1 MSETGAIYVEGLDE
15 LLRKM
20 DKLPAE
26 VQRECFKA
34 MQTASLDIIADAKKN
49 LRANGSV
56 VTGNLRASGKVQKVD
71 EKTLDVGF
79 FSSDVK
85 DKGYASYVEYGRKP
99 GKMPPTDILEAWLKK
114 KHSRRNINLNAIHA
128 ASVFSGKSMEYL
140 TRQAAWAIAK
150 GIAKN
155 GTKPYPFFEPAVKS
169 GWRKMIDKIAKIV
182 KI

>member
-20 DKLPAE
+20 DRLPAE

-34 MQTASLDIIADAKKN
+34 MQSASLDIIADAKGN

-79 FSSDVK
+79 FSSDS

-99 GKMPPTDILEAWLKK
+99 GKMPPPDILEAWAYKK
-114 KHSRRNINLNAIHA
+114 FRLSHKDARS
-128 ASVFSGKSMEYL
+128 
-140 TRQAAWAIAK
+140 AAWALARSIAK
-150 GIAKN
+150 K
-155 GTKPYPFFEPAVKS
+155 GTKARPYFEPAVES

>member
-34 MQTASLDIIADAKKN
+34 MQTASLDIIADAKSN
-49 LRANGSV
+49 LRVNGSV

-79 FSSDVK
+79 FSSDVEN
-85 DKGYASYVEYGRKP
+85 KGYARYVEYGRKP
-99 GKMPPTDILEAWLKK
+99 GKMPPPDILEAWAYKK
-114 KHSRRNINLNAIHA
+114 FRLSHKDARS
-128 ASVFSGKSMEYL
+128 
-140 TRQAAWAIAK
+140 AAWALARSIAK
-150 GIAKN
+150 K
-155 GTKPYPFFEPAVKS
+155 GTKARPYFEPAVES

>member
-15 LLRKM
+15 LLCKM
-20 DKLPAE
+20 DRLPAE

-34 MQTASLDIIADAKKN
+34 MQTASLDIIADAKGN
-49 LRANGSV
+49 LRVNGSV

-71 EKTLDVGF
+71 DKTLDVGF
-79 FSSDVK
+79 FSSDAK

-99 GKMPPTDILEAWLKK
+99 GKMPPPGILEAWAYKK
-114 KHSRRNINLNAIHA
+114 FRLSHNEARS
-128 ASVFSGKSMEYL
+128 
-140 TRQAAWAIAK
+140 AAWALARSIAK
-150 GIAKN
+150 K
-155 GTKPYPFFEPAVKS
+155 GTKARPFFEPAVES

>member
-20 DKLPAE
+20 DSLPAE
-26 VQRECFKA
+26 VQRKCFKA
-34 MQTASLDIIADAKKN
+34 MQSASLDIIADAKGN

-79 FSSDVK
+79 FSSDVEN
-85 DKGYASYVEYGRKP
+85 KGYARYVEYGRKP
-99 GKMPPTDILEAWLKK
+99 GKMPPPDIMEAWAYKK
-114 KHSRRNINLNAIHA
+114 FRLSHKDARS
-128 ASVFSGKSMEYL
+128 
-140 TRQAAWAIAK
+140 AAWALARSIAK
-150 GIAKN
+150 K
-155 GTKPYPFFEPAVKS
+155 GTKARPYFEPAVES

>member
-20 DKLPAE
+20 DRLPAE

-34 MQTASLDIIADAKKN
+34 MQRASLDIIADAKSN
-49 LRANGSV
+49 LRVNGSV

-71 EKTLDVGF
+71 DKTLDVGF
-79 FSSDVK
+79 FSSDS

-99 GKMPPTDILEAWLKK
+99 GKMPPPDILEAWANKK
-114 KHSRRNINLNAIHA
+114 FRLSHKDARS
-128 ASVFSGKSMEYL
+128 
-140 TRQAAWAIAK
+140 AAWALARSIAK
-150 GIAKN
+150 K
-155 GTKPYPFFEPAVKS
+155 GTKARPYFEPAVES

>member
-20 DKLPAE
+20 DSLPAE
-26 VQRECFKA
+26 VQRKCFKA
-34 MQTASLDIIADAKKN
+34 MQSASLDIIADAKGN

-71 EKTLDVGF
+71 DKTLDVGF
-79 FSSDVK
+79 FSSDS

-99 GKMPPTDILEAWLKK
+99 GKMPPPDILEAWAYKK
-114 KHSRRNINLNAIHA
+114 FRLSHKDARS
-128 ASVFSGKSMEYL
+128 
-140 TRQAAWAIAK
+140 AAWALARSIAK
-150 GIAKN
+150 K
-155 GTKPYPFFEPAVKS
+155 GTKARPYFEPAVES

>member
-1 MSETGAIYVEGLDE
+1 MSDTGAIYVEGLDE

-20 DKLPAE
+20 DRLPAE

-34 MQTASLDIIADAKKN
+34 MQTASLDIIADAKSN
-49 LRANGSV
+49 LRVNGSV

-71 EKTLDVGF
+71 DKTLDVGF

-99 GKMPPTDILEAWLKK
+99 GKMPPPDILKAWAAKK
-114 KHSRRNINLNAIHA
+114 FRLSHKDARS
-128 ASVFSGKSMEYL
+128 
-140 TRQAAWAIAK
+140 AAWALARSIAK
-150 GIAKN
+150 K
-155 GTKPYPFFEPAVKS
+155 GTKARPFFEPAVES

>member
-20 DKLPAE
+20 DSLPAE
-26 VQRECFKA
+26 VQRKCFKA
-34 MQTASLDIIADAKKN
+34 MQSASLDIIADAKSN
-49 LRANGSV
+49 LRVNGSV

-71 EKTLDVGF
+71 DKTLDVGF
-79 FSSDVK
+79 FSSDS

-99 GKMPPTDILEAWLKK
+99 GKMPPPDILEAWAYKK
-114 KHSRRNINLNAIHA
+114 FRLSHKDARS
-128 ASVFSGKSMEYL
+128 
-140 TRQAAWAIAK
+140 AAWALARSIAK
-150 GIAKN
+150 K
-155 GTKPYPFFEPAVKS
+155 GTKARPYFEPAVES

>member
-20 DKLPAE
+20 DSLPAE
-26 VQRECFKA
+26 VQCECFKA
-34 MQTASLDIIADAKKN
+34 MQRASLEIIADAKSN
-49 LRANGSV
+49 LRVNGSV

-71 EKTLDVGF
+71 DKTLDVGF

-99 GKMPPTDILEAWLKK
+99 GKMPPPDILEAWAYKK
-114 KHSRRNINLNAIHA
+114 FRLSHKDARS
-128 ASVFSGKSMEYL
+128 
-140 TRQAAWAIAK
+140 AAWALARSIAK
-150 GIAKN
+150 K
-155 GTKPYPFFEPAVKS
+155 GTKARPFFEPAVES

>member
-20 DKLPAE
+20 DRLPAE

-34 MQTASLDIIADAKKN
+34 MQRASLDIIADAKTN
-49 LRANGSV
+49 LRVNGSV

-71 EKTLDVGF
+71 DKTLDVGF

-85 DKGYASYVEYGRKP
+85 DKGYARYVEYGRKP
-99 GKMPPTDILEAWLKK
+99 GKMPPPDILEAWAYKK
-114 KHSRRNINLNAIHA
+114 FRLSHKDARS
-128 ASVFSGKSMEYL
+128 
-140 TRQAAWAIAK
+140 AAWALARSIAK
-150 GIAKN
+150 K
-155 GTKPYPFFEPAVKS
+155 GTKARPFFEPAVES

>member
-71 EKTLDVGF
+71 DKTLDVGF
-79 FSSDVK
+79 FSSDSE
-85 DKGYASYVEYGRKP
+85 KGYARSVEYGRKP
-99 GKMPPTDILEAWLKK
+99 GKMPPPDILEAWAYKK
-114 KHSRRNINLNAIHA
+114 FRLSHKDAR
-128 ASVFSGKSMEYL
+128 SM
-140 TRQAAWAIAK
+140 AWALARSIAK
-150 GIAKN
+150 K
-155 GTKPYPFFEPAVKS
+155 GTKARPFFEPAVES

>member
-20 DKLPAE
+20 DRLPAE

-34 MQTASLDIIADAKKN
+34 MQRASLDIIADAKTN
-49 LRANGSV
+49 LRVNGSV

-71 EKTLDVGF
+71 DKTLDVGF
-79 FSSDVK
+79 FSSDS

-99 GKMPPTDILEAWLKK
+99 GKMPPPDILEAWAYKK
-114 KHSRRNINLNAIHA
+114 FRLSHKDARS
-128 ASVFSGKSMEYL
+128 
-140 TRQAAWAIAK
+140 AAWALARSIAK
-150 GIAKN
+150 K
-155 GTKPYPFFEPAVKS
+155 GTKARPYFEPAVES

>member
-20 DKLPAE
+20 DNLPAE
-26 VQRECFKA
+26 VQRKCFKA
-34 MQTASLDIIADAKKN
+34 MQTASLDIIADAKTN
-49 LRANGSV
+49 LRVNGSV

-71 EKTLDVGF
+71 DKTLDVGF
-79 FSSDVK
+79 FSSDAM

-99 GKMPPTDILEAWLKK
+99 GKMPPPDILEAWAYKK
-114 KHSRRNINLNAIHA
+114 FRLSHKEARS
-128 ASVFSGKSMEYL
+128 
-140 TRQAAWAIAK
+140 AAWALARSIAK
-150 GIAKN
+150 K
-155 GTKPYPFFEPAVKS
+155 GTKARPYFEPAVES

>member
-20 DKLPAE
+20 DRLPAE

-34 MQTASLDIIADAKKN
+34 MQRASLDIIADAKSN
-49 LRANGSV
+49 LRVNGSV

-71 EKTLDVGF
+71 DKTLDVGF
-79 FSSDVK
+79 FSSDS

-99 GKMPPTDILEAWLKK
+99 GKMPPPDILEAWAYKK
-114 KHSRRNINLNAIHA
+114 FRLSHKDARS
-128 ASVFSGKSMEYL
+128 
-140 TRQAAWAIAK
+140 AAWALARSIAK
-150 GIAKN
+150 K
-155 GTKPYPFFEPAVKS
+155 GTKARPFFEPAVES

>member
-20 DKLPAE
+20 DRLPAE

-34 MQTASLDIIADAKKN
+34 MQTASLDIIADAKGN
-49 LRANGSV
+49 LRVNGSV

-71 EKTLDVGF
+71 DKTLDVGF
-79 FSSDVK
+79 FSSDAR
-85 DKGYASYVEYGRKP
+85 DKGYASYVEHGRKP
-99 GKMPPTDILEAWLKK
+99 GKMPPPDILEAWAYKK
-114 KHSRRNINLNAIHA
+114 FRLSHKEARS
-128 ASVFSGKSMEYL
+128 
-140 TRQAAWAIAK
+140 AAWALARSIAK
-150 GIAKN
+150 K
-155 GTKPYPFFEPAVKS
+155 GTKAHPFFEPAVES

>member
-20 DKLPAE
+20 DSLPAE
-26 VQRECFKA
+26 VQRKCFKA
-34 MQTASLDIIADAKKN
+34 MQSASLDIIADAKGN
-49 LRANGSV
+49 LRVNGSV

-71 EKTLDVGF
+71 DKTLDVGF
-79 FSSDVK
+79 FSSDS

-99 GKMPPTDILEAWLKK
+99 GKMPPPDILEAWAYKK
-114 KHSRRNINLNAIHA
+114 FRLSHKDARS
-128 ASVFSGKSMEYL
+128 
-140 TRQAAWAIAK
+140 AAWALARSIAK
-150 GIAKN
+150 K
-155 GTKPYPFFEPAVKS
+155 GTKARPYFEPAVES

>member
-20 DKLPAE
+20 DSLPAE
-26 VQRECFKA
+26 VQRKCFKA
-34 MQTASLDIIADAKKN
+34 MQSASLDIIADAKTN

-79 FSSDVK
+79 FSSDVENN
-85 DKGYASYVEYGRKP
+85 GYARYVEYGRKP
-99 GKMPPTDILEAWLKK
+99 GKMPPPDILEAWAYKK
-114 KHSRRNINLNAIHA
+114 FRLSHKDARS
-128 ASVFSGKSMEYL
+128 
-140 TRQAAWAIAK
+140 AAWALARSIAK
-150 GIAKN
+150 K
-155 GTKPYPFFEPAVKS
+155 GTKARPFFEPAVES

>member
-20 DKLPAE
+20 DRLPAE

-34 MQTASLDIIADAKKN
+34 MQRASLDIIADAKTN
-49 LRANGSV
+49 LRVNGSV

-71 EKTLDVGF
+71 DKTLDVGF
-79 FSSDVK
+79 FSSDVEN
-85 DKGYASYVEYGRKP
+85 KGYARYVEYGRKP
-99 GKMPPTDILEAWLKK
+99 GKMPPPDILEAWAYKK
-114 KHSRRNINLNAIHA
+114 FRLSHKDARS
-128 ASVFSGKSMEYL
+128 
-140 TRQAAWAIAK
+140 AAWALARSIAK
-150 GIAKN
+150 K
-155 GTKPYPFFEPAVKS
+155 GTKARPYFEPAVES

>member
-1 MSETGAIYVEGLDE
+1 MSDTGAIYVEGLDE

-20 DKLPAE
+20 DSLPAE
-26 VQRECFKA
+26 VQRKCFKA
-34 MQTASLDIIADAKKN
+34 MQSASLDIIADAKGN

-79 FSSDVK
+79 FSSDVEN
-85 DKGYASYVEYGRKP
+85 KGYARYVEYGRKP
-99 GKMPPTDILEAWLKK
+99 GKMPPPDILEAWAYKK
-114 KHSRRNINLNAIHA
+114 FRLSHKDARS
-128 ASVFSGKSMEYL
+128 
-140 TRQAAWAIAK
+140 AAWALARSIAK
-150 GIAKN
+150 K
-155 GTKPYPFFEPAVKS
+155 GTKARPYFEPAVES

>member
-34 MQTASLDIIADAKKN
+34 MQTASLDIIADAKGN

-79 FSSDVK
+79 FSSDSE
-85 DKGYASYVEYGRKP
+85 KGYASYVEYGRKP
-99 GKMPPTDILEAWLKK
+99 GKMPPPDILEAWAYKK
-114 KHSRRNINLNAIHA
+114 FRLSHKDARS
-128 ASVFSGKSMEYL
+128 
-140 TRQAAWAIAK
+140 AAWALARSIAK
-150 GIAKN
+150 K
-155 GTKPYPFFEPAVKS
+155 GTKARPYFEPAVES

>member
-20 DKLPAE
+20 DSLPAE
-26 VQRECFKA
+26 VQRKCFKA
-34 MQTASLDIIADAKKN
+34 MQSASLDIIADAKGN

-79 FSSDVK
+79 FSSDVEN
-85 DKGYASYVEYGRKP
+85 KGYARYVEYGRKP
-99 GKMPPTDILEAWLKK
+99 GKMPPPDILEAWAYKK
-114 KHSRRNINLNAIHA
+114 FRLSHKDAR
-128 ASVFSGKSMEYL
+128 SM
-140 TRQAAWAIAK
+140 AWALARSIAK
-150 GIAKN
+150 K
-155 GTKPYPFFEPAVKS
+155 GTKARPFFEPAVES

>member
-20 DKLPAE
+20 DRLPAE

-34 MQTASLDIIADAKKN
+34 MQRASLDIIADAKSN
-49 LRANGSV
+49 LRVNGSV

-71 EKTLDVGF
+71 DKTLDVGF
-79 FSSDVK
+79 FSSDS

-99 GKMPPTDILEAWLKK
+99 GKMPPPDILEAWAYKK
-114 KHSRRNINLNAIHA
+114 FRLSHKEAR
-128 ASVFSGKSMEYL
+128 SM
-140 TRQAAWAIAK
+140 AWALARSIAK
-150 GIAKN
+150 K
-155 GTKPYPFFEPAVKS
+155 GTKARPYFEPAVES

>member
-20 DKLPAE
+20 DRLPAE
-26 VQRECFKA
+26 VQRKCFKA
-34 MQTASLDIIADAKKN
+34 MQSASLDIIADAKGN

-71 EKTLDVGF
+71 DKTLDVGF
-79 FSSDVK
+79 FSSDS

-99 GKMPPTDILEAWLKK
+99 GKMPPPDILEAWAYKK
-114 KHSRRNINLNAIHA
+114 FRLSHKDARS
-128 ASVFSGKSMEYL
+128 
-140 TRQAAWAIAK
+140 AAWALARSIAK
-150 GIAKN
+150 K
-155 GTKPYPFFEPAVKS
+155 GTKARPYFEPAVES

>member
-1 MSETGAIYVEGLDE
+1 MSDTGAIYVEGLDE

-20 DKLPAE
+20 DRLPAE

-34 MQTASLDIIADAKKN
+34 MQRASLDIIADAKSN
-49 LRANGSV
+49 LRVNGSV

-71 EKTLDVGF
+71 DKTLDVGF
-79 FSSDVK
+79 FSSDS

-99 GKMPPTDILEAWLKK
+99 GKMPPPDILEAWAYKK
-114 KHSRRNINLNAIHA
+114 FRLSHKEAR
-128 ASVFSGKSMEYL
+128 SM
-140 TRQAAWAIAK
+140 AWALARSIAK
-150 GIAKN
+150 K
-155 GTKPYPFFEPAVKS
+155 GTKARPYFEPAVES

>member
-20 DKLPAE
+20 DSLPAE

-34 MQTASLDIIADAKKN
+34 MQTASLDIIADAKSN
-49 LRANGSV
+49 LRVNGSV

-71 EKTLDVGF
+71 DKTLDVGF
-79 FSSDVK
+79 FSSDVEN
-85 DKGYASYVEYGRKP
+85 KGYARYVEYGRKP
-99 GKMPPTDILEAWLKK
+99 GKMPPPDILEAWAYKK
-114 KHSRRNINLNAIHA
+114 FRLSHKDARS
-128 ASVFSGKSMEYL
+128 
-140 TRQAAWAIAK
+140 AAWALARSIAK
-150 GIAKN
+150 K
-155 GTKPYPFFEPAVKS
+155 GTKARPYFEPAVES

>member
-20 DKLPAE
+20 DRLPAE

-34 MQTASLDIIADAKKN
+34 MQTASLDIIADAKGN
-49 LRANGSV
+49 LRVNGSV

-71 EKTLDVGF
+71 DKTLDVGF
-79 FSSDVK
+79 FSSDVE
-85 DKGYASYVEYGRKP
+85 DKGYARYVEYGRKP
-99 GKMPPTDILEAWLKK
+99 GKMPPPEILEAWAYKK
-114 KHSRRNINLNAIHA
+114 FRLSHKEAR
-128 ASVFSGKSMEYL
+128 SM
-140 TRQAAWAIAK
+140 AWALARSIAK
-150 GIAKN
+150 K
-155 GTKPYPFFEPAVKS
+155 GTKARPFFEPAVEY

>member
-20 DKLPAE
+20 DRLPAE

-34 MQTASLDIIADAKKN
+34 MQSASLDIIADAKGN

-79 FSSDVK
+79 FSSDVEN
-85 DKGYASYVEYGRKP
+85 KGYARYVEYGRKP
-99 GKMPPTDILEAWLKK
+99 GKMPPPDILEAWAYKK
-114 KHSRRNINLNAIHA
+114 FRLSHKDAR
-128 ASVFSGKSMEYL
+128 SM
-140 TRQAAWAIAK
+140 AWALARSIAK
-150 GIAKN
+150 K
-155 GTKPYPFFEPAVKS
+155 GTKARPFFEPAVES

>member
-20 DKLPAE
+20 DRLPAE

-34 MQTASLDIIADAKKN
+34 MQSASLDIIADAKGN

-71 EKTLDVGF
+71 EKTLDVSI
-79 FSSDVK
+79 FSSDVEN
-85 DKGYASYVEYGRKP
+85 KGYARYVEYGRKP
-99 GKMPPTDILEAWLKK
+99 GKMPPPDILEAWAYKK
-114 KHSRRNINLNAIHA
+114 FRLSHKDARS
-128 ASVFSGKSMEYL
+128 
-140 TRQAAWAIAK
+140 AAWALARSIAK
-150 GIAKN
+150 K
-155 GTKPYPFFEPAVKS
+155 GTKARPYFEPAVES

>member
-20 DKLPAE
+20 DSLPAD

-34 MQTASLDIIADAKKN
+34 MQTASLDIIADAKGN
-49 LRANGSV
+49 LRVNGSV

-71 EKTLDVGF
+71 DKTLDVGF
-79 FSSDVK
+79 FSSDAR

-99 GKMPPTDILEAWLKK
+99 GKMPPPNILEAWAYKK
-114 KHSRRNINLNAIHA
+114 FRLSHKEAR
-128 ASVFSGKSMEYL
+128 SM
-140 TRQAAWAIAK
+140 AWAVAHSISK
-150 GIAKN
+150 K
-155 GTKPYPFFEPAVKS
+155 GTKARPYFEPAVES
-169 GWRKMIDKIAKIV
+169 GWRKMMAKIAKIV